1 MIYGNKFYGYGID
14 NSGLLIEDFSNIDN
28 ILKSIEIDVVTEGF
42 VDKLKEIVTKILD
55 TISNF
60 IKNIFPFEYKLIQ
73 MIITGINNIGKLP
86 EEQLKYFVFK
96 FDDEEANRQIYW
108 YESDEALK
116 VKEKIIKLFNDTSAV
131 MKLYMQ
137 NDTVSLK
144 DVSETLQEKIDDSGL
159 ESFNYEKE
167 NKEIREKYIEV
178 CTVEGIE
185 SYKDLIKYRDKL
197 NNHLTHLKN
206 TEQTLNKMSDCLR
219 DILKKSSMDKPVPN
233 QVSKILL
240 YCNRYLRL
248 IGDISKLSISSQ
260 YQLFKKI
267 SPEKK
272 QEFEDMYKSI
282 EH

>member
-60 IKNIFPFEYKLIQ
+60 IKKIFPFEYKLIQ